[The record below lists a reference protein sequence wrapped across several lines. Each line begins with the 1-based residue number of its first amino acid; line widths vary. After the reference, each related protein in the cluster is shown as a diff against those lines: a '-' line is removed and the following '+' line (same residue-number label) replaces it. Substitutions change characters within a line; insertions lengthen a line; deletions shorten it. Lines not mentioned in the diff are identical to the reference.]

1 MASFLPVVSGDKF
14 TLLYIIIYLKRNA
27 VKAFLSYNLEK
38 REIKLTFVVVY
49 KGLFSFGSSG
59 VRNAQPCLLKDEREK
74 RKAVNDHCPK
84 SCEENFPFPLLLF
97 RLLTAHPRRPP
108 AQALLFCSDPLGEK
122 EEEEFMPPPLPTSLP
137 PSQSS

>member
-1 MASFLPVVSGDKF
+1 MAKVLEVKRTKHKKYESSWCKRGRKGPVNSVGGVKEMASFLPVVSGDKF

-74 RKAVNDHCPK
+74 R
-84 SCEENFPFPLLLF
+84 
-97 RLLTAHPRRPP
+97 
-108 AQALLFCSDPLGEK
+108 
-122 EEEEFMPPPLPTSLP
+122 
-137 PSQSS
+137 